1 MRRIVAGL
9 LLVAGLLAGCAGGPA
24 GEDAADTVRRLGRV
38 PVPSAEP
45 GPPAPVAASL
55 GKPQLIAMGAPVRVS
70 LPGGEA
76 VVTTTGPDAPG
87 GQRPGGPAR
96 GAIEITAAPGSGE
109 VRLDAADF
117 DVRDDSGADVPLVP
131 DGPADVVA
139 TAGRPGALRLV
150 GTFHDG
156 QARIAWR
163 QGGHVVAMWVFSVE
177 ND

>member
-1 MRRIVAGL
+1 MRRVVAGL
-9 LLVAGLLAGCAGGPA
+9 LLVAGLLAGCARGPA
-24 GEDAADTVRRLGRV
+24 EDAADTVQRLGRV

-55 GKPQLIAMGAPVRVS
+55 GHPQLIAMGAPVRVS

-76 VVTTTGPDAPG
+76 VVTTTGPDSPG
-87 GQRPGGPAR
+87 GQRPGAPAR
-96 GAIEITAAPGSGE
+96 GAIEISAAPGSGV

-117 DVRDDSGADVPLVP
+117 DVRDDSGAQVPLTA
-131 DGPADVVA
+131 DGPADVEA
-139 TAGRPGALRLV
+139 TAGRPGTLRLV
-150 GTFHDG
+150 GTFRDG